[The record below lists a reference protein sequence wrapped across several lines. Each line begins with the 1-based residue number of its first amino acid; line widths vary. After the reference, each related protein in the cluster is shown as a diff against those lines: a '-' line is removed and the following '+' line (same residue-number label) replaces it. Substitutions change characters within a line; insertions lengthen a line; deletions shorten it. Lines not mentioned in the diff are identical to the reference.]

1 MKIKLTED
9 INLSELNKE
18 YKDREEIITEVGNR
32 LEEKGFVKTE
42 TINGISFDKGIEE
55 EANSFKSQFY
65 IDTTNNRYSGYIYIT
80 NTDEEDVISYSIKG
94 PLDQEIFPAL
104 NEFIKEFEKMEL

>member
-1 MKIKLTED
+1 M
-9 INLSELNKE
+9 
-18 YKDREEIITEVGNR
+18 RC
-32 LEEKGFVKTE
+32 
-42 TINGISFDKGIEE
+42 
-55 EANSFKSQFY
+55 
-65 IDTTNNRYSGYIYIT
+65 IYIT